1 MLIVLPLPDSYPGLP
16 PLLAS
21 DWSLSEGCWW
31 ERGGPWRSLAL
42 PSCMASHASL
52 PSSWADRF
60 SPTISLLCLQSPS
73 LGRERGPKKV
83 PGRAPGP
90 ARLPQLLSS
99 SHSLSPQ
106 GLLHETG
113 TSLGTS
119 CPSPR
124 HVLPHPTTCASPLA
138 SPRDGVLVPG
148 GPAPSLP
155 LPPSPS
161 CSPAS
166 LEGCTFLVMVPLC
179 SVSPG
184 LRTFPHHQGPCLCCS
199 SSPGPLGTL
208 HPPEHSLF
216 KI

>member
-1 MLIVLPLPDSYPGLP
+1 MNTGLILPSFPPILGLFLTLVWGLRWVWMLIVLPMLDSYPGLP

-31 ERGGPWRSLAL
+31 EMGGPWRSLAL

-73 LGRERGPKKV
+73 LGRERGVKKV

-124 HVLPHPTTCASPLA
+124 HVLPHWPHRLMGYLSLAAQLQASLCH
-138 SPRDGVLVPG
+138 
-148 GPAPSLP
+148 
-155 LPPSPS
+155 LPPVALQLLLKAALSWS
-161 CSPAS
+161 W
-166 LEGCTFLVMVPLC
+166 
-179 SVSPG
+179 
-184 LRTFPHHQGPCLCCS
+184 
-199 SSPGPLGTL
+199 
-208 HPPEHSLF
+208 SLF
-216 KI
+216 AQFLQV

>member
-1 MLIVLPLPDSYPGLP
+1 MLDSYPGLP

-73 LGRERGPKKV
+73 LGRERGAKKV

-90 ARLPQLLSS
+90 SQLPQLLPS

-106 GLLHETG
+106 GLLLQTD
-113 TSLGTS
+113 TSLVTG

-124 HVLPHPTTCASPLA
+124 HVLPHWPHRMTGYLSLEAQPQASL
-138 SPRDGVLVPG
+138 S
-148 GPAPSLP
+148 
-155 LPPSPS
+155 PSPS
-161 CSPAS
+161 CSPAP
-166 LEGCTFLVMVPLC
+166 LEGHTFLVVVHFC

-184 LRTFPHHQGPCLCCS
+184 LRTLPASSGALSLLCCS
-199 SSPGPLGTL
+199 SCPGPLGTL
-208 HPPEHSLF
+208 CPPGHSLA